1 MFIVADLVSLKEK
14 PYNKTVID
22 FNFGRHKD
30 CLPLNTIQYNTTDF
44 IDIDSSGHS
53 QMALE
58 HFKTCFTE
66 IHG

>member
-1 MFIVADLVSLKEK
+1 MPVCSKV
-14 PYNKTVID
+14 KTITPRRCT
-22 FNFGRHKD
+22 FFFFFF
-30 CLPLNTIQYNTTDF
+30 YNTTDF

-53 QMALE
+53 KMALE